1 MQYLHNSPAAGWLW
15 PTQWQEEPELNSVA
29 IATELAQLDAE
40 TPEHVE
46 TLFYE
51 LLDLPGEK
59 LVQLYSER
67 L

>member
-1 MQYLHNSPAAGWLW
+1 MQYLHSSPVAGWLW

-46 TLFYE
+46 MLFYK
-51 LLDLPGEK
+51 LLDLPGEE